1 MLLLMLM
8 VVEFVEGKG
17 GRGRP
22 IQPLVGAQELRAG
35 AVDSAVRIEVQMI
48 VMRLLLLWRLLRVVV
63 VVVGL
68 MLMLP
73 TVMGTTITTT
83 AKMVARLMIE

>member
-22 IQPLVGAQELRAG
+22 IQPLVGAEELRAG

-48 VMRLLLLWRLLRVVV
+48 VMWWWLLLWRLLWV

-73 TVMGTTITTT
+73 TMMGTTVTTT

>member
-22 IQPLVGAQELRAG
+22 IQPLVGPEKLRAG

-48 VMRLLLLWRLLRVVV
+48 VMWLLWRLLRVVV

-73 TVMGTTITTT
+73 TVMGTTVTTT

>member
-1 MLLLMLM
+1 MVMLLLMLM

-48 VMRLLLLWRLLRVVV
+48 VMWLLWRLLRVVV
-63 VVVGL
+63 VVV
-68 MLMLP
+68 
-73 TVMGTTITTT
+73 
-83 AKMVARLMIE
+83 